1 MWKKQ
6 VNFLNVAIM
15 SEFVSSSF
23 QPSLVQEAKSSKEC
37 NNTINMEFEALQR
50 NKPWKLVKLLEGKNP
65 IHPLQNITQSSSYK
79 GIFVTCVE

>member
-6 VNFLNVAIM
+6 VIFVNVAIM
-15 SEFVSSSF
+15 SELVNSSF
-23 QPSLVQEAKSSKEC
+23 EPSLVQEAKSSKEC

-50 NKPWKLVKLLEGKNP
+50 NRPWKLVKLLERNNP
-65 IHPLQNITQSSSYK
+65 IRPLQNITKLSSYK